1 MEAVF
6 QEKFVQD
13 VKPLIINFYCQ
24 YSAYNEDKVD
34 TVDNLLIPHVRR
46 IGVLG
51 LGKVDPSLYLK
62 AFELGAHGVLV
73 TACKDDTCHFCKE
86 WEWVERRTNY
96 TAQLLSGLGMDTGRF
111 KTHFVSSQNG
121 KEIIDLTFKMVEELR
136 DM

>member
-1 MEAVF
+1 M
-6 QEKFVQD
+6 
-13 VKPLIINFYCQ
+13 
-24 YSAYNEDKVD
+24 
-34 TVDNLLIPHVRR
+34 
-46 IGVLG
+46 LG

-86 WEWVERRTNY
+86 REWVERRTRF

-121 KEIIDLTFKMVEELR
+121 KEIIEIIFKMVEELR
-136 DM
+136 NLSS